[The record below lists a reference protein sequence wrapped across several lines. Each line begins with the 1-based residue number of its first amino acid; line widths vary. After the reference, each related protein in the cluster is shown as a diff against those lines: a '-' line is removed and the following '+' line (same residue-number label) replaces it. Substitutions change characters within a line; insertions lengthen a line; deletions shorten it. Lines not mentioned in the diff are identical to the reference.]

1 MKNFKEYSSLLI
13 LLIIYLIC
21 SLRYF
26 PDNLSKTAVESMLQ
40 MFSAAPFPM
49 GATIL
54 IVSFLQRTSGDKLP
68 WDRILRIYLTVAI
81 MVEFIFGI
89 HHYLNLNA

>member
-1 MKNFKEYSSLLI
+1 MKNFKEYSSLI
-13 LLIIYLIC
+13 ILIIFYLLC

-26 PDNLSKTAVESMLQ
+26 PDNLAKTAVESLLQ
-40 MFSAAPFPM
+40 IFSAAPIPM

-54 IVSFLQRTSGDKLP
+54 MVSFLQRTSGDKLP
-68 WDRILRIYLTVAI
+68 WDRILRIYLTVGI

-89 HHYLNLNA
+89 YHYLNLNS